1 MILLLITDSLGKKA
15 ITSALAMCNY
25 MRSEDVRVQ
34 TRMKLR
40 VASISVRGNSMMNSV
55 VFKPRGG
62 NRDTILP
69 GCERHTASQYD
80 TAVH

>member
-1 MILLLITDSLGKKA
+1 LITDSLGKKV

-55 VFKPRGG
+55 VFKPTGA

-69 GCERHTASQYD
+69 GCERHTASQ
-80 TAVH
+80 